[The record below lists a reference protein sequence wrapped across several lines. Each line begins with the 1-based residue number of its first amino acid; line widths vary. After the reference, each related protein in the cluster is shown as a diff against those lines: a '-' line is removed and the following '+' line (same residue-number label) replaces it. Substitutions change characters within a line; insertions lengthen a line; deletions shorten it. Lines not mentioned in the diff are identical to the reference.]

1 MKHKFLLFVFLF
13 LCVVLSFSAGCKKA
27 EEQQKPGISD
37 AVPSPQSSPG
47 AEDKS
52 GLPAGKEPLSAS
64 VPIPDKAGGPAAET
78 EKAAPDVP
86 TAAPGV
92 PVQAPVLSV
101 KPAGKDIIHVAG
113 FDSPQMSKG
122 APSGWLLDRRKGTP
136 FVKLEKGSGIYCL
149 HMLSNEESSFG
160 VKKGIKVDVKEF
172 PYLNWR
178 WKAVQ
183 LPEGGDV
190 RKTKTDDQAIQVY
203 VAFTPTGFPAAL
215 NTPVMGYIWD
225 NESPKGWTGRSM
237 QIGGGKLKYA
247 VVRNNTDQLGQWYTE
262 KRNIYEDY
270 RKLFKDVKGGDP
282 PTLTHGV
289 QFHINSQNT
298 ASTAEGYICE
308 VYFSRK

>member
-1 MKHKFLLFVFLF
+1 MKHKFLFVFLF
-13 LCVVLSFSAGCKKA
+13 LCFVLSFSAGCKKA
-27 EEQQKPGISD
+27 EEQQKPPIS
-37 AVPSPQSSPG
+37 ATPSPQSSPG

-52 GLPAGKEPLSAS
+52 GLPAGKEPPSAS
-64 VPIPDKAGGPAAET
+64 VPIPDKTGMQAAGT
-78 EKAAPDVP
+78 EKSEPDVP
-86 TAAPGV
+86 PAAPGV
-92 PVQAPVLSV
+92 PAQPHVSPV
-101 KPAGKDIIHVAG
+101 KPAGKDIVHVAG

-122 APSGWLLDRRKGTP
+122 APSGWQLDRRKGTP
-136 FVKLEKGSGIYCL
+136 FVKLAKGSDVYYL
-149 HMLSNEESSFG
+149 HMLSNEQSSFG

-183 LPEGGDV
+183 LPDGGDV

-203 VAFTPTGFPAAL
+203 VAFTPTGFPATL
-215 NTPVMGYIWD
+215 NTPVVGYIWD
-225 NESPKGWTGRSM
+225 NESPKGWTGRSV
-237 QIGGGKLKYA
+237 QIGGGKLKYV

-262 KRNIYEDY
+262 KRNIYEDHK
-270 RKLFKDVKGGDP
+270 KLFKDEKGGDP

-298 ASTAEGYICE
+298 ASTAEGYICD

>member
-1 MKHKFLLFVFLF
+1 MKHKFPLFVFFF
-13 LCVVLSFSAGCKKA
+13 LCVVLSFSVGCKKA
-27 EEQQKPGISD
+27 EEQQKPAISTD
-37 AVPSPQSSPG
+37 GPSPQSSPG

-52 GLPAGKEPLSAS
+52 ALPAGKEPSSAS
-64 VPIPDKAGGPAAET
+64 GPIPDKAGVPAAET
-78 EKAAPDVP
+78 GKSAPDVP
-86 TAAPGV
+86 PAAPGV
-92 PVQAPVLSV
+92 PGQTPVSPV
-101 KPAGKDIIHVAG
+101 KPAGKNIVQVAG

-136 FVKLEKGSGIYCL
+136 FVKLEKGSDIYCL
-149 HMLSNEESSFG
+149 HMLSNEASSFG

-183 LPEGGDV
+183 LPDGGDV